1 MNIEINQEFKALIPP
16 LSIEEYSRLEKNIIA
31 DGCREPLVLW
41 RPESIACPE
50 CDKGSMT
57 IGEHEFETL
66 SNELDKWITESEECW
81 VCKDCDY
88 TKNIHEINSILMDGH
103 NRYEI
108 CAKNNIGFDVSYKYF
123 TDSGAAK
130 LWMIRN
136 QFGRRNL
143 SSFQRASLALEM
155 KPMLAELAK
164 VNCSLGGGDQKSGSQ
179 KSANPI
185 NPTETR
191 KELAKEAGVSHD
203 TISKVEK
210 ILAFADDETKQK
222 LKNGDAGLSI
232 NKVHA
237 DIKKAERKTE
247 QLIKEADS
255 ASKNIN
261 PDWMITD
268 CQEIVKCDA
277 VITDPPYGILTE
289 DWDQIELESFTR
301 EWLARWNLCGADIF
315 IVSWS
320 ERHLFDGRRWFDEEL
335 SNYSFQQLLIWHY
348 PNNKKPSSRLEFKH
362 TFEPIFFYR
371 KIDST
376 KEISVGGGEW
386 GEGINNFDCHVSAT
400 PQSNFNDENMKQH
413 PAQKSIEV
421 MKWLVNAATSK
432 GELVADPFSGSG
444 TTGMAANQLGRS
456 FHGIEINKE
465 FIELANKRIATYG

>member
-1 MNIEINQEFKALIPP
+1 MSYHIRSHIAELHLMNIEINQEFKALIPP
-16 LSIEEYSRLEKNIIA
+16 LSLEEYSQLEKNIIA
-31 DGCREPLVLW
+31 DGCREPLVV
-41 RPESIACPE
+41 
-50 CDKGSMT
+50 
-57 IGEHEFETL
+57 FNNTL
-66 SNELDKWITESEECW
+66 
-81 VCKDCDY
+81 V
-88 TKNIHEINSILMDGH
+88 DGH

-108 CAKNNIGFDVSYKYF
+108 CTKHDLPFSILEKDF

-164 VNCSLGGGDQKSGSQ
+164 ENQTLSSGAGVKGLQ
-179 KSANPI
+179 KSANLNPI
-185 NPTETR
+185 DTR

-261 PDWMITD
+261 PDWIITD

-301 EWLARWNLCGADIF
+301 EWLSRWNLCGADIF

-320 ERHLFDGRRWFDEEL
+320 ERHLFDGRKWFDEEL

-348 PNNKKPSSRLEFKH
+348 PNNKKPSSKLEFKH

-371 KIDST
+371 KIGST

-444 TTGMAANQLGRS
+444 TTGVASNQLGRS